1 MVTAEIHRFIMII
14 TNDEKILRMPCEDVI
29 EDEVVEL
36 INKLEFEL
44 QEANKYGRGG
54 IGLAAPQI
62 GISKKVAII
71 RFSSIDINLVNAQI
85 EKGFDQAKFL
95 QEGCLSF
102 PGRLENTMRYQEVYI
117 TNNLVY
123 PHSFIATGIVAVICQ
138 HEIDHLN
145 GKLFMDNVVS
155 PITTVSTTTSVK
167 QRPNDKC
174 LCGSIDPK
182 TGKVRKFKKCCGKFE
197 VF

>member
-1 MVTAEIHRFIMII
+1 MEILENKVIEVVVDAEINRFTMII
-14 TNDEKILRMPCEDVI
+14 TNDEKILRVPCEDVI

-36 INKLEFEL
+36 IDKLEFEL
-44 QEANKYGRGG
+44 KEANRIGRGG

-62 GISKKVAII
+62 GISKKIAII
-71 RFSSIDINLVNAQI
+71 RFSSIDINLVNSKI

-102 PGRLENTMRYQEVYI
+102 PGRSENTMRYQEVYI

-155 PITTVSTTTSVK
+155 QTATISK
-167 QRPNDKC
+167 QGPNDKC
-174 LCGSIDPK
+174 LCGS
-182 TGKVRKFKKCCGKFE
+182 GKKFKKCCGRIQ
-197 VF
+197 